1 MNQVQEFR
9 HAMRRHD
16 GFRKALLFLSLGSLA
31 FALISIGPNWHI
43 SLLTFVVPIWL
54 IVLFGYR
61 KLVFSK
67 TWRGVRLACF
77 WERKIISQVKQIQS
91 HIDGIAEDL
100 PILRATLRAAEADAG
115 ASIYG
120 RADFVLFEKYLW
132 TQKTGGWIKGAKIK
146 VLPAV
151 FEYEE
156 SGWSSSTSY
165 STYEGE
171 IVSSETS
178 ASPDY
183 SPTEKKSDR
192 VQINGPHLKTV
203 ELNFKDFTSAQD
215 FGNLLEDAV
224 SRWLEPPKPW
234 SAAEIAKVKDALR
247 TLKNLE
253 KGLRGTQK
261 YAWRQL
267 QNIPK
272 EFSVPAPILKSIFQ
286 PLLSLEIPAHGDTGE
301 YPAKP

>member
-1 MNQVQEFR
+1 MNQVEEFR
-9 HAMRRHD
+9 LAMRRHD
-16 GFRKALLFLSLGSLA
+16 GFRRAVLLLSLGSLA

-43 SLLTFVVPIWL
+43 SLLTFVLPIWL
-54 IVLFGYR
+54 IVLFSYR

-77 WERKIISQVKQIQS
+77 WERKIISQVKQAQS
-91 HIDGIAEDL
+91 QIEGIAANL
-100 PILRATLRAAEADAG
+100 PVLRATLRAAEADAG
-115 ASIYG
+115 ASLYG

-132 TQKTGGWIKGAKIK
+132 TQNSGGWIKGAKIK

-165 STYEGE
+165 STYKGE

-178 ASPDY
+178 TSPDY
-183 SPTEKKSDR
+183 APTKKKSDR
-192 VQINGPHLKTV
+192 VQIKGPHLKTV

-224 SRWLEPPKPW
+224 SRWPETPKPW
-234 SAAEIAKVKDALR
+234 STADIAKVKDALR

-253 KGLRGTQK
+253 KGLRGLQK
-261 YAWRQL
+261 YTWRQL

-272 EFSVPAPILKSIFQ
+272 EFSAPAAIVKSIFH
-286 PLLSLEIPAHGDTGE
+286 PLLSLEIPVPVDTGE
-301 YPAKP
+301 YPTRP